1 MSLALKINTH
11 SYCPLNPFVS
21 IVLLLRVQLR
31 DGGLIIRFNSYNDL
45 RNECYLIQLW
55 EKLIS

>member
-1 MSLALKINTH
+1 MSLALKTNTH

-21 IVLLLRVQLR
+21 IVLLRVQLR
-31 DGGLIIRFNSYNDL
+31 DAGLIIRFNSYNDL
-45 RNECYLIQLW
+45 GNECYLIRLW